1 MPTNLPPTLKKN
13 WKEVPGNANSVAS
26 IMVSGVE
33 KLKENV
39 TASAHSSNVVRNSTF
54 EINPTNKQ
62 VKGKSTGK
70 TYHGPWEYIQ
80 REKLDPRM
88 RHYLY
93 SEEELESMDLP
104 SSLKLKMSLTRS
116 DENALL
122 EIKKLKDNLESKRD
136 TLLKDKITKTKIN
149 ELISQLTDR
158 LSKRNPAALF
168 YDSVTN
174 RIYDASIIDNG
185 ASLCTELYNG
195 GFFPKR
201 TVCKKNE
208 EEKIPSTPQ
217 LIQNGINRNSIPKNT
232 PPIAPA
238 VEPAVESAAAPA
250 AGGKRK
256 TRRMKRSLKKT
267 KRRNK

>member
-1 MPTNLPPTLKKN
+1 MSTILPATLQKN
-13 WKEVPGNANSVAS
+13 WERLPGNATSVAS
-26 IMVSGVE
+26 RLMKGVE

-39 TASAHSSNVVRNSTF
+39 RASAHSSNVLRNSTF
-54 EINPTNKQ
+54 EINPTNKR

-70 TYHGPWEYIQ
+70 TYHGPWEYITRNNQ
-80 REKLDPRM
+80 DPRM

-93 SEEELESMDLP
+93 SQEELKSMNLP
-104 SSLKLKMSLTRS
+104 SSLKLKMILTNS
-116 DENALL
+116 DEEAL
-122 EIKKLKDNLESKRD
+122 EKIKELKDKLESKRD
-136 TLLKDKITKTKIN
+136 TLSVHEITTEETKIK
-149 ELISQLTDR
+149 ELITQLTDR
-158 LSKRNPAALF
+158 LSKRKPAALF

-185 ASLCTELYNG
+185 ASLCTELNDG
-195 GFFPKR
+195 GFFPEG

-208 EEKIPSTPQ
+208 EEIIPTTPQ
-217 LIQNGINRNSIPKNT
+217 LIQNGNTRNSIPKNT
-232 PPIAPA
+232 PPI
-238 VEPAVESAAAPA
+238 APA